1 MRNSNANTRSCI
13 MYTRVLFLSLFLIF
27 IACSGFSQI
36 RQIRP
41 AKPPYD
47 PEDTVTIKP
56 GFEYKFKPGT
66 VQLDLITNIHML
78 SFSPSFDMNIFRVG
92 LNKKEEF
99 YVGSRIG
106 VDIFTVK
113 KGDNYEIGSPYQ
125 DFNLMLFG
133 KMEKKAFRV
142 DVYSGMAYH
151 LNSGPES
158 VSILKKF
165 LFKAGADFRLKF
177 YRNMAGL
184 VVKAWYTKAN
194 VIFGIGLFGGYGF
207 IERKY

>member
-13 MYTRVLFLSLFLIF
+13 MYTRVLSLSLFLIF

-36 RQIRP
+36 RQIKP

-47 PEDTVTIKP
+47 PEDTVTIQP

-66 VQLDLITNIHML
+66 VQLDMIVNTKVACL
-78 SFSPSFDMNIFRVG
+78 SPSFDMNVFRVG

-106 VDIFTVK
+106 VDIFTIK
-113 KGDNYEIGSPYQ
+113 KGNNYETGSPYQ
-125 DFNLMLFG
+125 DFNLMAFG
-133 KMEKKAFRV
+133 KMEKKSFRM
-142 DVYSGMAYH
+142 DVYSGATFH
-151 LNSGPES
+151 LNSGPGS
-158 VSILKKF
+158 VSFLKKF
-165 LFKAGADFRLKF
+165 LFKAGADFRVKL
-177 YRNMAGL
+177 YRNIAGL
-184 VVKAWYTKAN
+184 VVKGWYTRAN
-194 VIFGIGLFGGYGF
+194 VIFGIGIFAGYGF